1 MYIVLFKGKNIVL
14 FQLLI
19 VHSMPDYDITL
30 KEHEIH
36 KMSPRVVQSL
46 PSKTTVTEEKHLSKT
61 TI

>member
-46 PSKTTVTEEKHLSKT
+46 FPAKQL
-61 TI
+61 